1 MSGLVLVIPEL
12 AARFGDL
19 RARHD
24 PAARQGMPPHVTL
37 VYPFKPFPALVPD
50 DRQRLGEVAA
60 GHATLEL
67 TFADADRFETALW
80 LRPEP
85 EGPLQALIAAIVEA
99 FPAWPPYGGEF
110 ETVIPHATLA
120 QGPSDLLDRIEPVVR
135 ERMTSPVHARVDAV
149 SLFRT
154 VRGRWVESERFPLA

>member
-12 AARFGDL
+12 EARFGDL

-24 PAARQGMPPHVTL
+24 PAARQGMPPHITL
-37 VYPFKPFPALVPD
+37 VYPFKPYPALAPED
-50 DRQRLGEVAA
+50 HARLREVAA
-60 GHATLEL
+60 AHPALDL
-67 TFADADRFETALW
+67 TFAEADRFEQALW

-85 EGPLQALIAAIVEA
+85 DAPIQALIAAIVAA

-120 QGPSDLLDRIEPVVR
+120 QGPPERLDRVEPVVH
-135 ERMTSPVHARVDAV
+135 ERLASPIRARAAAM

-154 VRGRWVESERFPLA
+154 VRKRWVEGERFALG

>member
-1 MSGLVLVIPEL
+1 MSGLVLVNPEL
-12 AARFGDL
+12 EARFGDL

-37 VYPFKPFPALVPD
+37 VYPFKPYPELRPEDGA
-50 DRQRLGEVAA
+50 RLREVAA
-60 GHATLEL
+60 AHPALEL
-67 TFADADRFETALW
+67 TFAEVDRFATALW

-85 EGPLQALIAAIVEA
+85 SAPIQALVAAIVAA

-110 ETVIPHATLA
+110 ETVVPHATLA
-120 QGPSDLLDRIEPVVR
+120 QGPPDLLDRIAPMAC
-135 ERMTSPVHARVDAV
+135 ERLASPVRARVEAV

-154 VRGRWVESERFPLA
+154 VRRRWLEGERFPLG